1 MSTLHPA
8 SPTRSRS
15 RRALGAALFAVTLTL
30 TAGDGRSVA
39 QEPARVDE
47 ARAALEQW
55 VETERLIYREE
66 RDLAIKREL
75 LQSRIAVVQREIETT
90 RARIAEAETLLTA
103 ADREEA
109 ELLAEAARRET
120 ATVGLA
126 ALVAGLE
133 ARTRALV
140 ARMPAA
146 ALERVTTLLPRLPAD
161 PSATQMGLGDRFL
174 TVVGILNG
182 LNKFHRELTVTTEV
196 RRLPDGG
203 AVEVSVLYLG
213 LSQAW
218 YVSADRSVA
227 GIGGAGPDGWV
238 WTPANESAAAI
249 ALALAIHAGAAEAG
263 FVRLP
268 LQNP

>member
-1 MSTLHPA
+1 MNIAHSA
-8 SPTRSRS
+8 SPARPRG

-30 TAGDGRSVA
+30 TAGDGRGVA

-55 VETERLIYREE
+55 VETERLIYRED

-90 RARIAEAETLLTA
+90 RARIAEAETQLA
-103 ADREEA
+103 AAEREET

-120 ATVGLA
+120 STAGLA
-126 ALVAGLE
+126 DLVAGLE

-146 ALERVTTLLPRLPAD
+146 ALERLTTLLPRLPVD
-161 PSATQMGLGDRFL
+161 PAATQLGLGDRFL

-182 LNKFHRELTVTTEV
+182 LNKFHRELTVTSEL
-196 RRLPDGG
+196 RQLPGG

-213 LSQAW
+213 VSQAW
-218 YVSADRSVA
+218 YVSADGAVA
-227 GIGGAGPDGWV
+227 GVGGAGPDGWV

-249 ALALAIHAGAAEAG
+249 ARALAIHAGAAEAG